1 MRTIRFELDGAPV
14 EAACYED
21 DTLLDVLRERLGVTS
36 AKNGCGT
43 GACGACT
50 VLVNGRVRRA
60 CTLDPGRVEGKA
72 VTTVDG
78 LAQPQ
83 ALMVAACLAH
93 GGAVQCGFCTPGMVV
108 SATTLLVR
116 NPEPTPAQV
125 RKALR
130 GNLCRCT
137 GYARIV
143 DGVLE
148 AARRLRERKGPPPP
162 PPGGGI
168 GRPACREGDLRRA
181 LGTHPFVDDVR
192 LPGMLFGAVVLAGK
206 ARATLRSLDTAP
218 ARRVAGVVRV
228 ITARD
233 VPGERHHGMIH
244 RDWPIYVARGEE
256 VRYVGDVL
264 ALVVAESRAAAR
276 AGAAALTADLE
287 ELPPLTAP
295 DEALADGAPRLH
307 PGGNLLSNPT
317 VRRGDLAAAR
327 AAAAHVAE
335 DTFHTPA
342 IEHAF
347 LEPESALAIP
357 ASWDGPLPE
366 PFPADA
372 RGTLTVLSGTQGVFS
387 DRKQIAPILDLPDE
401 QVRVVL
407 VPPGG
412 GFGGKE
418 DLSVQHHAALAA
430 WLCDQPVNVT
440 LSRAESILVHPK
452 RHAMTVRMAVGCDA
466 AGALTFCDADVVS
479 DTGAYASLGG
489 EVTERATVHA
499 AGPYEFAAVQLVGR
513 CVYTNNPPA
522 GAMRGFGV
530 PQVAFALEAL
540 LDRLADAA
548 ELDRLDLRA
557 LNALR
562 PGRRFATG
570 QVMED
575 DIRFEAT
582 LDAVRDVYQGAL
594 DAGRHVGLA
603 CAIKNV
609 GIGVGVPDIGRVRA
623 EVRGGRVVLFT
634 GAACMGQGLEQV
646 LRNIAAET
654 LELQPDLIDVVMGD
668 TAITPDSGVTTAS
681 RLTYL
686 AGAAC
691 LLACQKLAAAAK
703 SDLASLEGQ
712 AFAAEFGPRTQGI
725 TDPAEPPRSHV
736 AFGFASQ
743 VAVLDDEGRV
753 ERLVMAL
760 DGGQVIN
767 PLGVQGQAE
776 GGVAMGLGYALTEGL
791 VYEAGVPT
799 VTDMARLGLPR
810 ATDVPDIE
818 VILLPG
824 APAGSGAS
832 GSPLGA
838 KGIGEVTAIPTAPAV
853 AAAHR
858 MRTGEALTRLPLELE
873 PKKGTTR

>member
-1 MRTIRFELDGAPV
+1 MTTIRFELDGAPV
-14 EAACYED
+14 SPVCHD
-21 DTLLDVLRERLGVTS
+21 GDTLLDVLRERLGVTS

-60 CTLDPGRVEGKA
+60 CTLDPAKVEGRA

-78 LAQPQ
+78 LPQPQ
-83 ALMVAACLAH
+83 ALMVATCLAH

-108 SATTLLVR
+108 AATALLVR
-116 NPEPTPAQV
+116 KPEPSAADV

-148 AARRLRERKGPPPP
+148 AAHRLRERKGPPPP

-168 GRPACREGDLRRA
+168 GKPACREGDLRRA
-181 LGTHPFVDDVR
+181 LGAHPFVDDVR
-192 LPGMLFGAVVLAGK
+192 LPGMLFGAVVLAGV
-206 ARATLRSLDTAP
+206 ARARLQALDTVP
-218 ARRVAGVVRV
+218 AQRLSGVERV

-233 VPGERHHGMIH
+233 VPGERLHGMIR
-244 RDWPIYVARGEE
+244 RDWPAYVALGEE

-264 ALVVAESRAAAR
+264 ALVVATSRAAAR
-276 AGAAALTADLE
+276 AGADAVVADLE
-287 ELPPLTAP
+287 LLPPLTCPA
-295 DEALADGAPRLH
+295 EALAPGAPALH
-307 PGGNLLSNPT
+307 EGGNLLSNPQ
-317 VRRGDLAAAR
+317 VERGDMVAAR
-327 AAAAHVAE
+327 ETSVHVIS

-342 IEHAF
+342 VEHAF
-347 LEPESALAIP
+347 LEPESSLAIP

-372 RGTLTVLSGTQGVFS
+372 RGTLTVLSATQGVFS
-387 DRKQIAPILDLPDE
+387 DRKQIAPMLGLADA

-418 DLSVQHHAALAA
+418 DLAVQHHAALAA
-430 WLCDQPVNVT
+430 WLCDRPVNVT
-440 LSRAESILVHPK
+440 LSRDESIRVHPK
-452 RHAMTVRMAVGCDA
+452 RHAMTVAMTVGCDVD
-466 AGALTFCDADVVS
+466 GTLTFCDADVVS
-479 DTGAYASLGG
+479 DTGAYASLGA

-499 AGPYEFAAVQLVGR
+499 AGPYRFGAVRLVGR

-540 LDRLADAA
+540 VDRLADAV
-548 ELDRLDLRA
+548 EIDRLDLR
-557 LNALR
+557 LRNGLR
-562 PGRRFATG
+562 PGWAFATG
-570 QVMED
+570 QVLEED
-575 DIRFEAT
+575 VRFLAT
-582 LDAVRDVYQGAL
+582 LEAVRDVYQEAL
-594 DAGRHVGLA
+594 DAGRSVGLA

-609 GIGVGVPDIGRVRA
+609 GIGVGVPDVGRVRA

-646 LRNIAAET
+646 LRNIAVET
-654 LELQPDLIDVVMGD
+654 LQLPAAHIDVVMGD
-668 TAITPDSGVTTAS
+668 TATTPDSGVTTAS
-681 RLTYL
+681 RQTYL
-686 AGAAC
+686 TGAAC
-691 LLACQKLAAAAK
+691 LLACQQLGEAATGGIEA
-703 SDLASLEGQ
+703 LEGQ
-712 AFAAEFGPRTQGI
+712 AFAAEFGPPTHGI
-725 TDPAEPPRSHV
+725 TDPAEPPRSHA

-743 VAVLDDEGRV
+743 VAILDEDGRV

-791 VYEAGVPT
+791 QYDAGVPT

-810 ATDVPDIE
+810 SSDVPEIE

-824 APAGSGAS
+824 APPGVGAS

-838 KGIGEVTAIPTAPAV
+838 KGVGEVTAIPVAPAV
-853 AAAHR
+853 AAAYR
-858 MRTGEALTRLPLELE
+858 VRTGEPLTTLPLVLKT
-873 PKKGTTR
+873 KKGKTR